1 MGPSQRQLRLL
12 SPEDRAIYKQWLR
25 RSAVFY
31 STVLALLAVGIV
43 ANHFFASP
51 SSDVAGDTIHTAAIT
66 AKK

>member
-25 RSAVFY
+25 RSMVFY
-31 STVLALLAVGIV
+31 GTVVTLLVAAAA

-51 SSDVAGDTIHTAAIT
+51 SSDVAGDTVHTAAIT
-66 AKK
+66 TKK